1 MKVVK
6 YSGEVV
12 EFNKEKL
19 RHSLL
24 KSGADVAVVDDVLQQ
39 IKSQIYD
46 GIATKKIYKLAFS
59 LLKKTNNSH
68 AARYNLRT
76 AIQQLGPAGFYFE
89 KYIARLFEA
98 EGFEAQTNLQ
108 LQGKCVSHEID
119 VVIKKANTIE
129 MVECKFHAHN
139 DAISDVKVPMYILSR
154 FNDLNKQS
162 HTIFSDDDA
171 ILGCRIVTNN
181 RFSTDAEKFATCSG
195 IQLLSWNYPEK
206 QCLRKKIDQNG
217 LYPITCLTTLTLLE
231 KEKLLTT
238 NVLLVK
244 DVLENMDSLN
254 PIKLSLLRKQNV
266 LKESKELC
274 KTNRYEN

>member
-6 YSGEVV
+6 YSGDIV

-24 KSGADVAVVDDVLQQ
+24 KSGADVEVVDDILQQ

-46 GIATKKIYKLAFS
+46 GIATKKIYKLAFA
-59 LLKKTNNSH
+59 LLKKNNKSH

-89 KYIARLFEA
+89 KYIARLFEV
-98 EGFEAQTNLQ
+98 EGFETQTNLQ
-108 LQGKCVSHEID
+108 LQGKCVWHEID
-119 VVIKKANTIE
+119 VVVKKDNRVE
-129 MVECKFHAHN
+129 MIECKFHAHN
-139 DAISDVKVPMYILSR
+139 DAVSDVKIPMYILSR
-154 FNDLNKQS
+154 FNDLNCQR
-162 HTIFSDDDA
+162 HAVFTENDTIS
-171 ILGCRIVTNN
+171 GCRIVTNN
-181 RFSTDAEKFATCSG
+181 RFSTDAEKFATCSD

-217 LYPITCLTTLTLLE
+217 LYPITCLTTLTFSE
-231 KEKLLTT
+231 KEKLLTM

-244 DVLENMDSLN
+244 DILN
-254 PIKLSLLRKQNV
+254 NLGCLAPIKLSLLRKQNV
-266 LKESKELC
+266 LKESKQLC
-274 KTNRYEN
+274 QYEMQ